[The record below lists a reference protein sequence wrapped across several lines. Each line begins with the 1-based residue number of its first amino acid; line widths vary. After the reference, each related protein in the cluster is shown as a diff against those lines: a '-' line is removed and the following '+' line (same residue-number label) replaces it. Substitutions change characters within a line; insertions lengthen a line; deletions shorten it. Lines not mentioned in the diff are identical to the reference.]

1 MLLSLWQCVYDELNT
16 RIVIFQACVLFYI
29 QIHVLY
35 IYYIIELI
43 IDWILTCWRSNW
55 LKISNKI
62 IQIILLFIPRPILR
76 LFPHH
81 KLQQTKLLL
90 CSRRWILYRILDSKI
105 DNLKS
110 VCLSFSLSL
119 SSNEIFVPKGMF
131 LIFFFPPTIQIR
143 LSGRKTI
150 EEALETISFDPKFHD
165 SLARR
170 HLASC
175 LSDLKIITSGDNS
188 RPVSWG
194 YMTCARACTRE
205 LREM

>member
-55 LKISNKI
+55 LKIKLFKLFYFSYLDQYYGYFPIINFSKQNFFYVVVDESCIGFLIQKLITSN
-62 IQIILLFIPRPILR
+62 LF
-76 LFPHH
+76 
-81 KLQQTKLLL
+81 
-90 CSRRWILYRILDSKI
+90 
-105 DNLKS
+105 
-110 VCLSFSLSL
+110 VSLSL
-119 SSNEIFVPKGMF
+119 SHFRPTKSSFQRERFSF
-131 LIFFFPPTIQIR
+131 FFFPPTIQIR

>member
-1 MLLSLWQCVYDELNT
+1 MFYDKLNT

-90 CSRRWILYRILDSKI
+90 DVVVDESCIGFLIQKLITS
-105 DNLKS
+105 NLF
-110 VCLSFSLSL
+110 VSLSL
-119 SSNEIFVPKGMF
+119 SLSRPTKSSFQRERFS
-131 LIFFFPPTIQIR
+131 FFFPPYDSNKVKWTEDDRRGTRDDLVRPKISRQ
-143 LSGRKTI
+143 LS
-150 EEALETISFDPKFHD
+150 EAT
-165 SLARR
+165 
-170 HLASC
+170 
-175 LSDLKIITSGDNS
+175 LSIL
-188 RPVSWG
+188 PEWP
-194 YMTCARACTRE
+194 
-205 LREM
+205 

>member
-90 CSRRWILYRILDSKI
+90 RSRESCIGFLIQKLITS
-105 DNLKS
+105 NLF
-110 VCLSFSLSL
+110 VSLSL
-119 SSNEIFVPKGMF
+119 SHFRPTKSSFQRERFSF
-131 LIFFFPPTIQIR
+131 FFFPPTIQIR

-194 YMTCARACTRE
+194 YITCARACTRE

>member
-1 MLLSLWQCVYDELNT
+1 MINL
-16 RIVIFQACVLFYI
+16 
-29 QIHVLY
+29 IHVLWFFKRSNVFFFISKY
-35 IYYIIELI
+35 TCIIHILYYRINHRLG
-43 IDWILTCWRSNW
+43 WLTCWRSNW

-90 CSRRWILYRILDSKI
+90 DVVVDESCIGFLIQKLITS
-105 DNLKS
+105 NLF
-110 VCLSFSLSL
+110 VSLSL
-119 SSNEIFVPKGMF
+119 SLSRPTKSSFQRERFSF
-131 LIFFFPPTIQIR
+131 FFFPPTIQIR

>member
-1 MLLSLWQCVYDELNT
+1 MCSFLYPNT
-16 RIVIFQACVLFYI
+16 RI
-29 QIHVLY
+29 IHILY
-35 IYYIIELI
+35 YRINHRLG
-43 IDWILTCWRSNW
+43 WLTCWRSNW

-119 SSNEIFVPKGMF
+119 SSNEIFVPKGTF

-194 YMTCARACTRE
+194 YITCARACTRE